1 MPGIHLLGDYH
12 VKLATLGMRLLQST
26 ALIAINCSV
35 AVAQDAEENADKNK
49 EEDAVVVTG
58 SRIRSDTFT
67 SPVAIDVL
75 LVEDA
80 KIQGIS
86 DMGGLLQTVTAAS
99 GSSQVTS
106 AVSNAFVSD
115 GGLGTETIGLRG
127 LAANRTLDLINGR
140 RAGPSGTRGSVSSFD
155 LNSLPLAGIS
165 RVDILKDGA
174 SSIYGSDAIAGV
186 VNYIT
191 DKSDGGVIDFYAQA
205 PQKGGGEEF
214 RISGSYGKTFN
225 KGRFRVTADYFK
237 EEQLRRGDRSYLD
250 CNEAYAFDA
259 QGNRADVIDPRTG
272 KYQCRDL
279 LWGQVWIY
287 DYAGSD
293 SNIPNTFP
301 YLAQYDY
308 SGALAQYLP
317 TYPTPTNSNQLR
329 VPNGFFPIYYD
340 QDDIDGLPAWNGI
353 TLGDFAPGLIDGDLA
368 RGLVNY
374 DHPFQNK
381 ESLNPSVERYT
392 FMADGDYQL
401 TDSITAY
408 GEFLFNR
415 RVTKSDGYRQYW
427 SYIYGEDAFGGTNTN
442 PIAAGWGGNAQWFS
456 PTAITDRN
464 DQETTVT
471 YLRFVAGLKGD
482 FGDGIL
488 DGWSWDLYG
497 QRSDSHGVYVAD
509 DIYAD
514 SINNYNFSLESC
526 AGINGGMTTGSTG
539 NGVTVA
545 GRPCVDVPWFDPQLL
560 AGNISKE
567 VEDFLFLKTRGV
579 TDYIQTTFE
588 GFVTGDVY
596 KLPAGNVSAAA
607 GLYFQRDEIDDT
619 PDDQLLA
626 GNIWLSAGSVTRGS
640 QDSKAIYGEL
650 VVPLLADKPMFENL
664 TLSGSGRYTDITSK
678 RTTGEKT
685 GVDGFNYRASVDWQV
700 VPQLR
705 LRGTTGTSFRAP
717 GLFEQFLGNEQSSA
731 RQGNIDPCIQWAQ
744 NLASGSINQT
754 TANNCAADGIPD
766 NYVGGAI
773 TAAVNR
779 GGGFGVLKPETS
791 QNYTVGAILTPSFAD
806 LSIAVDYF
814 DITIKDE
821 IDTLS
826 AGQILAGC
834 YNSENFATEPLCNL
848 FTRNPPGNDAYR
860 IVDVNATFINVNMQQ
875 NSGVDFTLQYGQET
889 PIGHFDLT
897 TQWTYQIRS
906 RGLLLA
912 SDQIEDF
919 NGELGEPKLTGFANI
934 TYDPG
939 KNWRLRWNINYI
951 GSTSNQ
957 ARFDRNN
964 PNPTLYGRPVT
975 YKVTTE
981 TTIYHALS
989 FEYVRENG
997 WIIRGGVNN
1006 IFDEAPPA
1014 ISRADSGN
1022 SPIRSQYDY
1031 LGRRGFINITKEF
1044 N

>member
-1 MPGIHLLGDYH
+1 M
-12 VKLATLGMRLLQST
+12 KLATLGMRLLQSS
-26 ALIAINCSV
+26 ALIAISCSV
-35 AVAQDAEENADKNK
+35 AIAQDAEESADKDK
-49 EEDAVVVTG
+49 SEDLVVVTG

-67 SPVAIDVL
+67 SPVAVDVL

-106 AVSNAFVSD
+106 AVSNAFVAD
-115 GGLGTETIGLRG
+115 GGLGTNTIGLRG

-140 RAGPSGTRGSVSSFD
+140 RAGPSGTGGSINSFD

-186 VNYIT
+186 INYIT
-191 DKSDGGVIDFYAQA
+191 DKSDGGNIDVYGQAAQDS
-205 PQKGGGEEF
+205 GGEVF

-225 KGRFRVTADYFK
+225 KGRFRVTADYYK
-237 EEQLRRGDRSYLD
+237 QAQLRRGDRDYLD
-250 CNEAYAFDA
+250 CDEAYAFDA
-259 QGNRADVIDPRTG
+259 QGNRADVVDPRTG
-272 KYQCRDL
+272 KFQCRDL
-279 LWGQVWIY
+279 LWGHIWIY
-287 DYAGSD
+287 DYAGAD
-293 SNIPNTFP
+293 SNIPDSFP
-301 YLAQYDY
+301 FLAQYDY

-317 TYPTPTNSNQLR
+317 GYPTATNGNQLR
-329 VPNGFFPIYYD
+329 APSGFFPIYYD
-340 QDDIDGLPAWNGI
+340 QNDINGLAAWNGI
-353 TLGDFAPGLIDGDLA
+353 QLGDFAGGLIQGDLA

-381 ESLNPSVERYT
+381 QTLNPSVERYT
-392 FMADGDYQL
+392 FMADGDFEV
-401 TDSITAY
+401 TDSVTAY

-415 RVTKSDGYRQYW
+415 RVTKSDSYRQYW
-427 SYIYGEDAFGGTNTN
+427 SYIYGEDAFGGVNTN

-464 DQETTVT
+464 DEETAIN

-482 FGDGIL
+482 FGDSGIL
-488 DGWSWDLYG
+488 DGWSWDVYG
-497 QRSDSHGVYVAD
+497 QRSDSHGVKTRD

-514 SINNYNFSLESC
+514 SIGDYNFSLESC
-526 AGINGGMTTGSTG
+526 AGINGGMTSGSTA

-560 AGNISKE
+560 AGNTSKE
-567 VEDFLFLKTRGV
+567 VEDFLFFKSRGV

-588 GFVTGDVY
+588 GFITGDLFA
-596 KLPAGNVSAAA
+596 LPAGEVSVAA
-607 GLYFQRDEIDDT
+607 GLFFQRDKIDDT
-619 PDDQLLA
+619 PDDQLVSGNVWLA
-626 GNIWLSAGSVTRGS
+626 AGSVTRGS
-640 QDSKAIYGEL
+640 QDSKATYGEI
-650 VVPLLADKPMFENL
+650 VVPLLADKPMFEKL
-664 TLSGSGRYTDITSK
+664 TLSASGRYTDISSK
-678 RTTGEKT
+678 RVTGET
-685 GVDGFNYRASVDWQV
+685 AGSNGFNYRASLDWKLI
-700 VPQLR
+700 PQFR

-744 NLASGSINQT
+744 NLANGSINQT
-754 TANNCAADGIPD
+754 TANNCSADGIPD

-773 TAAVNR
+773 TANVNR
-779 GGGFGVLKPETS
+779 GGGFGVLRPEKS
-791 QNYTVGAILTPSFAD
+791 KNYTFGAIITPGFAD
-806 LSIAVDYF
+806 ISLAVDYF
-814 DITIKDE
+814 DITIRDE

-826 AGQILAGC
+826 ASQILAGC
-834 YNSENFATEPLCNL
+834 YNSEDFGTEPLCDL
-848 FTRNPPGNDAYR
+848 FVRNPPGNDAFR
-860 IVDVNATFINVNMQQ
+860 IVDVSATFINVNMQQ
-875 NSGVDFTLQYGQET
+875 NSGIDFTLRYGQET
-889 PIGHFDLT
+889 PIGRFDLT

-912 SDQIEDF
+912 SSEIQDF
-919 NGELGEPKLTGFANI
+919 NGELGEPKVTGFANL
-934 TYDPG
+934 TFDPG
-939 KNWRLRWNINYI
+939 TNWRLRWNINYV

-975 YKVTTE
+975 YKVRTE

-989 FEYVRENG
+989 FEYVRKNG
-997 WIIRGGVNN
+997 WIFRGGVNN
-1006 IFDEAPPA
+1006 IFNETPP
-1014 ISRADSGN
+1014 SVSFADSGN

-1031 LGRRGFINITKEF
+1031 LGRRAFINLTKEF